1 MIMPIGKLP
10 PELTTKIF
18 ELAIQSNVAEG
29 PSSPHTSAST
39 AGDLFRLLHLSHVC
53 SLWRQTIITSPT
65 LWALCP
71 VDVQLDRRQKK
82 YLDGLQMLLDC
93 SAKLPISV
101 SLATT
106 GDTFTGPTGP
116 LILPAI
122 ISTASR
128 WRDLDVDTRS
138 VLDLDHLR
146 LPPGTFAALE
156 TLRIS
161 YKNMIPQAPITLFTL
176 FPRLHCL
183 RVTFSRNSDR
193 DALLQMP
200 WTQLSHVEITDPN
213 PHTCLSALLRC
224 NNIVSAVLITRRYL
238 ATLEAAV
245 VMLPC
250 LETLKIE
257 CRGASGGIG
266 TFFTQLHLPVL
277 KTLSLAFQDSVLWS
291 ASTFAVFQS
300 RAPNIAEL
308 SLEGCVI
315 PSHELVAVLQ
325 LAPVLKKFTLKYC
338 PQCIDD
344 FFLEAFAF
352 GPDHTDRLVPQ
363 LEELDWQAV
372 YHHFDLPI
380 FEAAIRSRLSI
391 SDMTSPAVPH
401 LRSVRVVDSMW
412 SQADALRVCLQDLCD
427 QGLTL
432 ILS

>member
-1 MIMPIGKLP
+1 MTMPIGKLP

-29 PSSPHTSAST
+29 SSSPHTSAST

-116 LILPAI
+116 PILPAI

-128 WRDLDVDTRS
+128 WRDLDVNTRS

-156 TLRIS
+156 T
-161 YKNMIPQAPITLFTL
+161 
-176 FPRLHCL
+176 
-183 RVTFSRNSDR
+183 VTFSRNSDH

-200 WTQLSHVEITDPN
+200 WTQLAHVEITDPN

-224 NNIVSAVLITRRYL
+224 NNIVSAVLISRQYL
-238 ATLEAAV
+238 ATLKAIG
-245 VMLPC
+245 MLPC
-250 LETLKIE
+250 LETLKVE
-257 CRGASGGIG
+257 CRGAGGGIG
-266 TFFTQLHLPVL
+266 AFFTQLHLPVL

-308 SLEGCVI
+308 LLEGCVI

-352 GPDHTDRLVPQ
+352 GPDPTDRLVPQ

-372 YHHFDLPI
+372 YHHFDLTI
-380 FEAAIRSRLSI
+380 FEAAIRSRFST

-401 LRSVRVVDSMW
+401 LQSVRVVDSMW
-412 SQADALRVCLQDLCD
+412 SQADALSVCLQDLCN
-427 QGLTL
+427 QGLML